1 MQEEQRVP
9 EHQAQEMVEG
19 DLIALVNSLTE
30 GLRELPTDYATR
42 VKHFL
47 AEYLGSLR
55 HPVPFG
61 GRAKDFAHL
70 DAWLADQDAP
80 PYLLLAAPAGR
91 GKSALLLRWCQRLL
105 ARPDSAVV
113 YFPVSIRFR
122 TNLAGVVFPA
132 LVALLANL
140 HGEKLP
146 ADPNMHEEVWR
157 GLLVDYMTRPL
168 PGGRPLVLVLDGVD
182 EAADWVAGSGLFP
195 PHPPRGL
202 RVVLSA
208 RYLAND
214 RDVNAWL
221 QRLGWTRQGL
231 AHTLQL
237 YPLDRAGIASVLI
250 QMGFPLDLLGAR
262 VNIVSELHR
271 LSEGD
276 PLLVR
281 LYVDDL
287 WERGEAAVVL
297 KPEDLRAIRPGLAGY
312 FERWWK
318 DQRLLWSKASPQR
331 EAAAQTLLNL
341 LAGALGPL
349 SKEDILSLAP
359 EQAGFGTGLLE
370 QHLSSLSRFVI
381 GDGMHQGYVFSHPRL
396 GNYFLEERL
405 SEAERQEVERRF
417 LAWGEKTLEALN
429 AGRLLPE
436 KASAYI
442 VQYYG
447 AHLERV
453 QANAR
458 ALLSLVSD
466 GWRRAW
472 EKLDRA
478 NAGFLGDVERAWRAA
493 EREDTAATSAGQQAP
508 YLGEEI
514 RCLLCRVSVNSMT
527 SNISPRLMLEAVKT
541 GVWTPAQGLACIR
554 LIADLAPR
562 ARELVG
568 LAPFVQ
574 EPLRTEIF
582 QEALDTVATIKDE
595 YDRLDILVELAPGL
609 PEELLWQIL
618 EVVPAI
624 QDEADRAGV
633 LAELAPALSHSRAQL
648 ARALDLAQE
657 IEEDEYRAMAL
668 AGLAP
673 YLSQDQH
680 GRVLQLVQLI
690 REERDRAQALTA
702 LLPHLSETFLRDA
715 LQEARSMQDGLSQV
729 RLLTELLTYLP
740 DRLKTEVM
748 QEVLEL
754 VRDIDDREYRVEV
767 LVKLAPFLPA
777 ERLHQVLQEIQLLWD
792 ESYRARALTDLIP
805 FIPGEQLPAFQQ
817 AVQVMKSEQYR
828 TAVLLQLLPRLPEAL
843 LEQALDIVQA
853 TWDEGLRAEILAKLA
868 PSVSEASLP
877 ALQEMIQ
884 VIKDRGYR
892 VWLLAE
898 LEAPLA
904 GKLEGSQFNMLAT
917 FMAIE
922 KQEERLQTLVAI
934 VPRLSEEA
942 LTKIFALLLPEVFGS
957 MWLKREDHR
966 ADILAKL
973 GSRLPEAWLSR
984 AMEMVQAM
992 GDEAHQVRALVALA
1006 PRIRETL
1013 LSEVLDI
1020 VRAMKDREKRAQVL
1034 EVLVSSLSEERKG
1047 ERVQE
1052 MLQVLQVIKDE
1063 PVRGHMVVKYAS
1075 YLPEK
1080 LPSERTQMV
1089 IKAVQAIRYETN
1101 QARVLEALVSHMPED
1116 MFEEVLG
1123 MVQGMRL
1130 EETRVPMLEALAS
1143 HVPERFFSPFLSAAL
1158 EIRSERW
1165 RAQVLATMVA
1175 YAPERLFAGMLGIV
1189 QGMQEESARVNILVA
1204 LAPHTPEESFSQLW
1218 AAIWAIKDE
1227 GRRVWVLGALALRVP
1242 DAFFPQLWD
1251 AIQAVRDQGWQM
1263 RILGTL
1269 APYMSERQFS
1279 QLWVAAQAIRDEAQR
1294 ARMLGTLARHA
1305 PEHFFSQ
1312 LWEAA
1317 LRIEAEGWRVQV
1329 LEAIAPRVPE
1339 DFFSQLWEA
1348 AREMQSQASRAK
1360 ILEAL
1365 AYRVPER
1372 FFSQFLQAVQSM
1384 PAETHQ
1390 AKILETLAPRVPER
1404 FFPHFWEAVRAIE
1417 NEEQQMRV
1425 LKALIPHVS
1434 QEKLADVLELLQAL
1448 PYEERRIELLEA
1460 LVPYLSEEKCA
1471 ELLETLFPLQ
1481 PVLAEVLV
1489 AMQETW
1495 STRWYVKTLA
1505 VLVPHLPED
1514 RLLAIWPAALKAFRV
1529 MRPEEDRIWALS
1541 KLASNVPQAMLQEML
1556 EAIWSIGL
1564 QQHQAQVLAVLLPSL
1579 SEAAWA
1585 TALELTVVKVRDTGN
1600 TTFLLQMLKAA
1611 GSLVKHSSPALLYP
1625 ALHEIL
1631 HLLAPRTR
1639 LDTLTDLAL
1648 LAPAIRALGSEDAVT
1663 QACCAT
1669 LEVGYWWP

>member
-1 MQEEQRVP
+1 MHDEHRVTD
-9 EHQAQEMVEG
+9 HQAREMAEG
-19 DLIALVNSLTE
+19 NLHTLVNTFTE

-47 AEYLGSLR
+47 GEYLGSPR

-61 GRAKDFAHL
+61 GRARNFAHL

-105 ARPDSAVV
+105 ARPDPAVV

-132 LVALLANL
+132 LAALLANL
-140 HGEKLP
+140 HREKLP

-168 PGGRPLVLVLDGVD
+168 PDGRSLVLVLDGVD
-182 EAADWVAGSGLFP
+182 EAADWVAGPGLFP
-195 PHPPRGL
+195 PDPPQGL

-214 RDVNAWL
+214 PDANAWL
-221 QRLGWTRQGL
+221 LRLGWTRQGL
-231 AHTLQL
+231 ASTLQL
-237 YPLDRAGIASVLI
+237 YPLDRVGLASVLI

-331 EAAAQTLLNL
+331 EAAAQALLNL

-359 EQAGFGTGLLE
+359 GEAGFKTGVLE

-405 SEAERQEVERRF
+405 SEAERQEVERRY

-429 AGRLLPE
+429 AGRLPPE
-436 KASAYI
+436 KASTYI

-447 AHLERV
+447 AHLERA
-453 QANAR
+453 QSDAR

-493 EREDTAATSAGQQAP
+493 EREDVAATSAGRQAP
-508 YLGEEI
+508 YIGEEI

-568 LAPFVQ
+568 LAPYVQ

-582 QEALDTVATIKDE
+582 QEALDTAATIKDE

-624 QDEADRAGV
+624 RDEADRAGV
-633 LAELAPALSHSRAQL
+633 LAELAPALSRSRAQL
-648 ARALDLAQE
+648 ERALDLAQE

-673 YLSQDQH
+673 YCSQDLH
-680 GRVLQLVQLI
+680 DRVLSLMGLI

-702 LLPHLSETFLRDA
+702 LIPHLAEPFLRDA
-715 LQEARSMQDGLSQV
+715 LQETRNMHDGLSQV
-729 RLLTELLTYLP
+729 RLLTELVTYLP
-740 DRLKTEVM
+740 NQLKTEVT

-767 LVKLAPFLPA
+767 LVKLAPFVPE
-777 ERLHQVLQEIQLLWD
+777 ERLHQVLQEVQLLWD
-792 ESYRARALTDLIP
+792 ESCRARALTDLIP
-805 FIPGEQLPAFQQ
+805 YIPEEQLPAFQQ
-817 AVQVMKSEQYR
+817 AVQAMRSEEYR
-828 TAVLLQLLPRLPEAL
+828 TQVLLQLLPRLPEAL

-868 PSVSEASLP
+868 PSVSAASLP
-877 ALQEMIQ
+877 TLQEMIQ
-884 VIKDRGYR
+884 AIKDRGFR

-904 GKLEGSQFNMLAT
+904 GKLEGSHFDMLAT
-917 FMAIE
+917 FIAIE
-922 KQEERLQTLVAI
+922 KQEERLQTLLAI

-942 LTKIFALLLPEVFGS
+942 LSKIFALLLPEVFGS
-957 MWLKREDHR
+957 MWLKREDYR
-966 ADILAKL
+966 ADILARL
-973 GSRLPEAWLSR
+973 GSHLPEAWLQK
-984 AMEMVQAM
+984 AMEIVQAM

-1013 LSEVLDI
+1013 LSEALDI

-1034 EVLVSSLSEERKG
+1034 EVLVSSLSEQRKG

-1063 PVRGHMVVKYAS
+1063 AARRNVVVAWAS
-1075 YLPEK
+1075 SLPET
-1080 LPSERTQMV
+1080 LPSESTQV
-1089 IKAVQAIRYETN
+1089 IIEAVRAMRSETN
-1101 QARVLEALVSHMPED
+1101 QARVLEVLASRMPED

-1130 EETRVPMLEALAS
+1130 EETRVSLLVVLAP
-1143 HVPERFFSPFLSAAL
+1143 HVPERLFSPFLSAAL
-1158 EIRSERW
+1158 EVRGERW

-1175 YAPERLFAGMLGIV
+1175 YAPKRLFANMLGIV
-1189 QGMQEESARVNILVA
+1189 QDMQEESARVNMLVA
-1204 LAPHTPEESFSQLW
+1204 LAPHTPDESFSQLW
-1218 AAIWAIKDE
+1218 SAIWSIKDE
-1227 GRRVWVLGALALRVP
+1227 GRRVWILGALAPRVP

-1251 AIQAVRDQGWQM
+1251 AIQAIRNQGWQM

-1269 APYMSERQFS
+1269 APHMSEHQFS
-1279 QLWVAAQAIRDEAQR
+1279 QLWIAVQAIRDEAQR
-1294 ARMLGTLARHA
+1294 ARILGTLAPHV
-1305 PEHFFSQ
+1305 PEHVISQ

-1317 LRIEAEGWRVQV
+1317 LGIEDEGWRVQV
-1329 LEAIAPRVPE
+1329 LEALAPRMPE

-1348 AREMQSQASRAK
+1348 VREMQSQASRAK

-1365 AYRVPER
+1365 ASRVPER
-1372 FFSQFLQAVQSM
+1372 FFSQFLQAVQRM
-1384 PAETHQ
+1384 PAETHR
-1390 AKILETLAPRVPER
+1390 AKILEALAPCVPER
-1404 FFPHFWEAVRAIE
+1404 FYPQFWEAVRAME
-1417 NEEQQMRV
+1417 NEVKQMQV

-1434 QEKLADVLELLQAL
+1434 QEKLAGMLEMLQAL
-1448 PYEERRIELLEA
+1448 PNGEKRIELLEA
-1460 LVPYLSEEKCA
+1460 LVPYLAEEKCA
-1471 ELLETLFPLQ
+1471 ELLEALVPPQ
-1481 PVLAEVLV
+1481 SVLAEVLK
-1489 AMQETW
+1489 AMQATW
-1495 STRWYVKTLA
+1495 HTRWYVRTLA
-1505 VLVPHLPED
+1505 VLVPHPGSF
-1514 RLLAIWPAALKAFRV
+1514 KAGFQC
-1529 MRPEEDRIWALS
+1529 P
-1541 KLASNVPQAMLQEML
+1541 ASNAAGDAGGNMVNRFAATPGSGTGGA
-1556 EAIWSIGL
+1556 
-1564 QQHQAQVLAVLLPSL
+1564 PSL
-1579 SEAAWA
+1579 S
-1585 TALELTVVKVRDTGN
+1585 
-1600 TTFLLQMLKAA
+1600 F
-1611 GSLVKHSSPALLYP
+1611 
-1625 ALHEIL
+1625 
-1631 HLLAPRTR
+1631 
-1639 LDTLTDLAL
+1639 
-1648 LAPAIRALGSEDAVT
+1648 
-1663 QACCAT
+1663 
-1669 LEVGYWWP
+1669 